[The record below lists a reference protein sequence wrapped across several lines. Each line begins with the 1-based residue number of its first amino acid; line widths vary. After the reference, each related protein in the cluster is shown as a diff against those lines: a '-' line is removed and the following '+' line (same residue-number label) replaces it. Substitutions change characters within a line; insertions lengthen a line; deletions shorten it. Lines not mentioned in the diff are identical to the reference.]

1 MSRVSG
7 GAAGQR
13 LALLTRGGHV
23 ADVEVRQIIAHNCA
37 TTSRYF
43 IELRLALRVTPQHAA
58 QLLHTNQRTIESL
71 ETGQIEALPAW
82 PETARIVSAYAL
94 MAGIDGRPALA
105 LISETLG
112 LIADVQSAEASAA
125 SALAALQPARRQAG
139 SRFRNAVSA
148 GARLPQDALRGVR
161 RRPDRMFYALSLP
174 LALVLLAALDPPAL
188 NRAKTAVGDYFQVH
202 FAGVHEGFRWI
213 EVSDPR
219 ARRADKLQG
228 GKR

>member
-1 MSRVSG
+1 MSRISG
-7 GAAGQR
+7 GGAGQR
-13 LALLTRGGHV
+13 LALLTRGGQA
-23 ADVEVRQIIAHNCA
+23 ADAEVRQIIAHNRA

-43 IELRLALRVTPQHAA
+43 TELRLALRVMPEQAA
-58 QLLHTNQRTIESL
+58 QLLQTYPNTIDAL
-71 ETGQIEALPAW
+71 ETGQIEALPPW
-82 PETARIVSAYAL
+82 PETARVVSMYAS

-112 LIADVQSAEASAA
+112 LIADIQTAEASAVRA
-125 SALAALQPARRQAG
+125 SAAPRPERRHSRG
-139 SRFRNAVSA
+139 RFRNAVAA

-161 RRPDRMFYALSLP
+161 RRPDRVFYALSLP
-174 LALVLLAALDPPAL
+174 LAFVLLAALDPPAL
-188 NRAKTAVGDYFQVH
+188 NRTKTSVGDYIRVH
-202 FAGVHEGFRWI
+202 FAAVHDGFRWI